1 MIKSLRQARMTDGLP
16 RVVKRQEW
24 VIALSE
30 ALGLAMGQALDYTD
44 ESQIY
49 TRLDTAPEAVLDVL
63 AVDWKVD
70 WYDTGFTLEQK
81 RETIKT
87 ALMVRRLMGTAAAV
101 KLQVHTLYPD
111 AEVKEWFQYD
121 GRPGCFRVNVPLPEE
136 GISATDFRRLKT
148 GILTTKNERSHLDVI
163 DIRHETEGA
172 VLVGGFSVM
181 GQTIEIWPELVSE
194 IDVTQQCYTGGA
206 ASVGQAMEVW
216 PELVETLEIVTR
228 RYTGGAANARQ
239 DVEVWPDLAVTVE
252 ITAERIN
259 GGTAHMGQTLE
270 VWPELA
276 EQIEATAELGRSGT
290 AAGQVVEIY
299 PKGGE

>member
-49 TRLDTAPEAVLDVL
+49 TRLYTAPEAVLDVL

-181 GQTIEIWPELVSE
+181 GQTIEIWPELV
-194 IDVTQQCYTGGA
+194 
-206 ASVGQAMEVW
+206 
-216 PELVETLEIVTR
+216 ETLEIVTR
-228 RYTGGAANARQ
+228 SYTGGAASARQ
-239 DVEVWPDLAVTVE
+239 
-252 ITAERIN
+252 
-259 GGTAHMGQTLE
+259 GME